1 MKCQFG
7 HKYEMNNMG
16 GLNRII
22 FIFYAFIISFSLA
35 GCEHGF
41 EPIYDVLEDL
51 QIHIDTF
58 LEEAAIRGHEFTIN
72 NLIIEYDPELAFST
86 CGLCNSHSKSNNIQK
101 VIKINPSCTITYN
114 EQIEAL
120 VFHELGH
127 CFLGRQH
134 NSDLLPNGD
143 PKSIMTPGNFNLYAP
158 CIYQIGEEDCN
169 FTFKRDYYLDELFN
183 ESTPVPDWA
192 K

>member
-1 MKCQFG
+1 
-7 HKYEMNNMG
+7 MG
-16 GLNRII
+16 
-22 FIFYAFIISFSLA
+22 SSLA
-35 GCEHGF
+35 GCEQAF
-41 EPIYDVLEDL
+41 EPIYDVPEDL

-72 NLIIEYDPELAFST
+72 NLIIEYDPELAFPT
-86 CGLCNSHSKSNNIQK
+86 CGTCNSYSKSNNIQK
-101 VIKINPSCTITYN
+101 VIKINPNCSTITYN

-127 CFLGRQH
+127 CVLGRQH

-143 PKSIMTPGNFNLYAP
+143 PKSIMTPRNVNLYAP
-158 CIYQIGEEDCN
+158 CIYQIGKEDCN
-169 FTFKRDYYLDELFN
+169 FTFKRGYYLDELFD

>member
-1 MKCQFG
+1 MS
-7 HKYEMNNMG
+7 NMG

-22 FIFYAFIISFSLA
+22 LILHAFIVGYSLA
-35 GCEHGF
+35 GCEQGF
-41 EPIYDVLEDL
+41 EPIYDVPEDL
-51 QIHIDTF
+51 RIHIDTF
-58 LEEAAIRGHEFTIN
+58 LEEAAIRGHEFTVD
-72 NLIIEYDPELAFST
+72 NLIIEYDPELTIRT
-86 CGLCNSHSKSNNIQK
+86 CGTCNSDSKSNEIQK
-101 VIKINPSCTITYN
+101 VIKINPNCTITCY
-114 EQIEAL
+114 EQMETL

-134 NSDLLPNGD
+134 DYDLLPNGD
-143 PKSIMTPGNFNLYAP
+143 PKSIMIPNNLNLYTP

-169 FTFKRDYYLDELFN
+169 FTFKRDYYLDEFFD